1 MLSHTSV
8 LHKTRPGTCR
18 KGFRR
23 RRIRAQRAG
32 GRSSLARRQAPR
44 ACAPGAARP
53 EELVTPANASAPAR
67 TASGS
72 AGATSGGCGPSAA
85 PTTRPER
92 CGRVV
97 EPSRPGESQ
106 PTLRALAESGAA
118 RRVLPRWRVAR
129 AGRKLGPLR
138 VAPELCPAGA
148 PILEGASLVATR
160 HDTMSQAIAPDPSRG
175 RTLNRWGVAHGG
187 EHRGR
192 PEAAPR
198 FWRSKGAK
206 DGPSFLRRLS
216 AVPARPTQVG
226 CEGTHGRPRRR
237 MARRHARRVPASSA

>member
-198 FWRSKGAK
+198 FWRPQGGQGWPLLICA
-206 DGPSFLRRLS
+206 GTPRQTRR
-216 AVPARPTQVG
+216 PG
-226 CEGTHGRPRRR
+226 
-237 MARRHARRVPASSA
+237 